1 MPKKIKWPAKRFADG
16 AVWIV
21 AFAAGALLDLA
32 FAPYRQAWVAPLG
45 VAILYV
51 LLGAASGRQ
60 AFARGF
66 WFGVGLFA
74 FGVPWIYLTLTR
86 FGGMPAPLAALA
98 WVLFISILASY
109 VGFVCAAFVRLR
121 TRDGLDPWLFAALWV
136 AGEWVRGVFLTGF
149 PWLDLG
155 YAASI
160 PPLMGLAPLVGVLGL
175 SFLLAVFGA
184 LAVEALRG
192 RRRGL
197 WWLVLIIA
205 ATPSLATLSFVH
217 RVGRPVTVSL
227 IQGDVSPYAKWNPRA
242 RHAVIARYLDLTRK
256 SDGRLVIWPET
267 AIPGFSHQLRRRFIP
282 YLKRQA
288 RLGHRHFLFGVVEGN
303 AYSPNGPTYN
313 AVMSI
318 GRHDGFY
325 RKRHLVPF
333 GEYLPWPALLNPI
346 LDVLH
351 IPMSSFTAW
360 HGVEAPLR
368 AAHVK
373 VGVSVC
379 YEVAYGSLVIQG
391 LPSATLLVNVSDDA
405 WYGHSNEAPQQLEI
419 AQLRAAEAGRD
430 MLIAT
435 NDGDTAFVS
444 HTGRIRARLA
454 PFRAG
459 VLTVVAEPY
468 AGLTPYDRYGDAPT
482 LSALALLVAATGWRR
497 RRTGSRS
504 TRSGGS

>member
-1 MPKKIKWPAKRFADG
+1 MA
-16 AVWIV
+16 
-21 AFAAGALLDLA
+21 AFAAGAFLNLA
-32 FAPYRQAWVAPLG
+32 FAPYRQVWAAPLG
-45 VAILYV
+45 LAGLYL
-51 LLGAASGRQ
+51 LLGAVSGRQ

-66 WFGVGLFA
+66 WFGAGLFA
-74 FGVPWIYLTLTR
+74 FGVPWVYLTLTR
-86 FGGMPAPLAALA
+86 FGGMPAPLAAFA
-98 WVLFISILASY
+98 WALFVSILASY
-109 VGFVCAAFVRLR
+109 VGLVCAVFVRLR

-155 YAASI
+155 YAASL

-175 SFLLAVFGA
+175 SFVLALVGT

-197 WWLVLIIA
+197 WWLVLIAA

-217 RVGRPVTVSL
+217 RAGRPVTASL
-227 IQGDVSPYAKWNPRA
+227 IQGDISPYAKWNPRA
-242 RHAVIARYLDLTRK
+242 RRAVIARYLALTRK

-267 AIPGFSHQLRRRFIP
+267 AVPGYSHQLRRRFIP
-282 YLKRQA
+282 YLKHLA
-288 RLGHRHFLFGVVEGN
+288 RTARRHFLFGVVEGN
-303 AYSPNGPTYN
+303 AYAPNGPIYN
-313 AVMSI
+313 AVMSV

-333 GEYLPWPALLNPI
+333 GEYLPWPALLNPL

-360 HGVEAPLR
+360 HGAEAPLR
-368 AAHVK
+368 AAHARI
-373 VGVSVC
+373 GVSVC
-379 YEVAYGSLVIQG
+379 YEVAYGALVTQG

-435 NDGDTAFVS
+435 NDGITAYVS
-444 HTGRIRARLA
+444 HTGRIHARLPA
-454 PFRAG
+454 FREG

-468 AGLTPYDRYGDAPT
+468 AGLTPYDRYGDAGV
-482 LSALALLVAATGWRR
+482 LLAVSLLVAATAWRR
-497 RRTGSRS
+497 RQTSLRS
-504 TRSGGS
+504 PRPGDF